1 MFVMTSKELWELYH
15 IDIKRFIFSKV
26 KNEQLAN
33 DLTQETFLK
42 AHINLNKL
50 KDLTKAKQWL
60 FAISRNLIYD
70 YFRKNT
76 VSIAIDENMI
86 SEALSQET
94 VHTAQDC
101 LLGIIKNLPK
111 KYRDPLFLS
120 DVKGMKQ
127 AAVAAQ
133 LGLALPTVKSQI
145 QRARK
150 LITQG
155 YMECC
160 DYKLNDDGFLIGEV
174 QEKENCK
181 VCN

>member
-1 MFVMTSKELWELYH
+1 MTSKELWNVYH
-15 IDIKRFIFSKV
+15 TAITRFIFSKV
-26 KNEQLAN
+26 KDEQLAN
-33 DLTQETFLK
+33 DLTQETYLK

-60 FAISRNLIYD
+60 FAISRNVVHD
-70 YFRKNT
+70 YFRKNIIS
-76 VSIAIDENMI
+76 VAIDENTVQDT
-86 SEALSQET
+86 LSQET

-101 LLGIIKNLPK
+101 LPGIIKNLPK

-120 DVKGMKQ
+120 DIKGMKQ

-133 LGLALPTVKSQI
+133 LKLTLPTVKSQI

-150 LITQG
+150 LIALG
-155 YMECC
+155 YIECC
-160 DYKLNDDGFLIGEV
+160 DYKFNDDGFLVGEV
-174 QEKENCK
+174 QERENCK